1 MIPGELDVVHPT
13 ATFFGGVVP
22 ASEQEEQ
29 LAYGVGAA
37 LGAAGLVL
45 QHGGYNGLMEQAA
58 HGAAAQGASV
68 VAVTLADVDWGEFNP
83 YVTSA
88 VCLPTMG
95 ERLHQFLDD
104 TDLVVAMGG
113 GVGTLHEL
121 TAALWYAGNIRPVP
135 VWLTGKTA
143 RRLSAFLR
151 TERWV
156 FESPTRPLGF
166 LREIP
171 DLTTFERELS
181 TLLRARSGQGTL
193 DPALVRARR

>member
-1 MIPGELDVVHPT
+1 MIPGEPDVARST

-22 ASEQEEQ
+22 ASAQEEQ
-29 LAYGVGAA
+29 LAYGIGAA

-58 HGAAAQGASV
+58 HGASAQGATV
-68 VAVTLADVDWGEFNP
+68 VAVTLTDVDWGEFNP
-83 YVTSA
+83 YVTGA
-88 VCLPTMG
+88 VRMPTMG

-151 TERWV
+151 TERWM
-156 FESPTRPLGF
+156 FESPTRSLGF

-171 DLTTFERELS
+171 GLTAFERELS
-181 TLLRARSGQGTL
+181 TLLRARTGPGTF